1 MAKVKLIADLN
12 NATEAELVANILK
25 TEEIPYNIKSNET
38 TAYDGLFTLE
48 HGWGSIEAPEE
59 YETQILQILADF
71 REGQFEEDGSE

>member
-12 NATEAELVANILK
+12 NATEAELIANILN
-25 TEEIPYNIKSNET
+25 TEEIPFNIKSNET

-59 YETQILQILADF
+59 YEEQIIQILEDF
-71 REGQFEEDGSE
+71 REGKFEED